1 MCKVVQ
7 NMHKFPKN
15 VNFAKCGKL
24 CIICRVLNQ
33 LCKMCKIEQNIHN
46 FVKCAKRC
54 EPGDLADQAKTG
66 KVPKGGRGILN
77 PKSYIAKF
85 GPLNRAFS
93 ALK

>member
-33 LCKMCKIEQNIHN
+33 LCKMCKIEQSIHN
-46 FVKCAKRC
+46 CLKCANRPKRC
-54 EPGDLADQAKTG
+54 DPGDQADQANWLLLTDG
-66 KVPKGGRGILN
+66 STDTCASESSL
-77 PKSYIAKF
+77 
-85 GPLNRAFS
+85 
-93 ALK
+93 